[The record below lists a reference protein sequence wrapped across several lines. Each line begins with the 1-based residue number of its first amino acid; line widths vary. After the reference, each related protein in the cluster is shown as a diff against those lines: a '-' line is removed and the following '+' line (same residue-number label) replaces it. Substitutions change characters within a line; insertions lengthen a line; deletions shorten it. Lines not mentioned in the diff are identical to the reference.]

1 MSLLQQLANIP
12 NNSILAECIINGTMA
27 DVNAMTIKDG
37 ESELFYSKEELRLNI
52 LCEFIFKQGCD
63 NDRMMREVVGN
74 ELYEACIDHH
84 CQHIEISIL

>member
-1 MSLLQQLANIP
+1 MNLLQQLANIP
-12 NNSILAECIINGTMA
+12 GESILAQVIRSAANQGWLDSTC
-27 DVNAMTIKDG
+27 
-37 ESELFYSKEELRLNI
+37 ELIYT
-52 LCEFIFKQGCD
+52 QGCD